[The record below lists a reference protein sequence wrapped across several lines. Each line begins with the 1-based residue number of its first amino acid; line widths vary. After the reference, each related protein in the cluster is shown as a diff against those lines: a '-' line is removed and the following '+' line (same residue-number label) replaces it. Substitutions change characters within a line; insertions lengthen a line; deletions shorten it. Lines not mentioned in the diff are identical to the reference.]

1 MARLWRRRYAARMA
15 RPRTPFRAG
24 HVGGFP
30 RPDRSPAG
38 RDAFSISE
46 ILPPYDPG
54 PWPEGF
60 TASRE
65 QIYGDEER

>member
-1 MARLWRRRYAARMA
+1 M
-15 RPRTPFRAG
+15 PFRAG

-30 RPDRSPAG
+30 RPDRSPGG